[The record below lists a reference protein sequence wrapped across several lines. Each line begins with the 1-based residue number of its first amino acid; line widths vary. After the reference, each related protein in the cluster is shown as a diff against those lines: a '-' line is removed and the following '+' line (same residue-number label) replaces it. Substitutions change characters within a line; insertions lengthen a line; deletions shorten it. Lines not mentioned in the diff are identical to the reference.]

1 MVSPRATGSRH
12 REPSSLAANRRMVAL
27 LHELGVL
34 TVPAGINI
42 VRILP
47 PLNLSMAEANELLER
62 FDRAVALAL
71 A

>member
-1 MVSPRATGSRH
+1 
-12 REPSSLAANRRMVAL
+12 MVAL